1 LALDDDIRVL
11 SGVRLFESLTHE
23 QLRLLAF
30 GAENIRL
37 IKGRDLFREETAA
50 DCAYVVISGK
60 VVLYR
65 DHNGESVAVSRLGPG
80 AILGELA
87 LIADSRRLTYAAAET
102 DVEMIRLNRSLFRRI
117 LEEYPE
123 AAADLH
129 RRMLEDLQ
137 EFLKKIERL
146 GVKFAD

>member
-50 DCAYVVISGK
+50 DCAYVVIKGK
-60 VVLYR
+60 ITVYRTVDGVRVPFQEAKPGTVL
-65 DHNGESVAVSRLGPG
+65 DEM
-80 AILGELA
+80 A
-87 LIADSRRLTYAAAET
+87 LIVHVRRQTGAYAEEDSE
-102 DVEMIRLNRSLFRRI
+102 VIRLNRTLFRRI

-123 AAADLH
+123 IAAQLRD
-129 RRMLEDLQ
+129 R
-137 EFLKKIERL
+137 
-146 GVKFAD
+146 FADEFTAMADKIARLQPRSEG